1 MIRGEKS
8 KSSESGVVVHLQ
20 FCPIQAAY
28 FVGSLGWLIFVA
40 VSCLNNKGIGLGPTL
55 ILISVGP
62 LVMGFVVAAWSWIC
76 GSKLHHIFSWVTF
89 CVSLALMITWPVVAF
104 MDDIVHAGA
113 GLIFAVLVTAA
124 GGGFLFGRVTWNL
137 SLRKPPRS

>member
-1 MIRGEKS
+1 MAVIYLNS
-8 KSSESGVVVHLQ
+8 KS
-20 FCPIQAAY
+20 
-28 FVGSLGWLIFVA
+28 
-40 VSCLNNKGIGLGPTL
+40 IGLGPTL

-89 CVSLALMITWPVVAF
+89 CVSLALLITWPVVNV
-104 MDDIVHAGA
+104 MDDIAGAGA

-124 GGGFLFGRVTWNL
+124 CGGFLFGRVTWNL